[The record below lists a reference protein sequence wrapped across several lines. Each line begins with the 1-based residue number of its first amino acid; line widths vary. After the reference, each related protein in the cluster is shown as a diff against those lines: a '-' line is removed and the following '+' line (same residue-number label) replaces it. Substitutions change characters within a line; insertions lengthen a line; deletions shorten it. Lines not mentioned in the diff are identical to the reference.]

1 MSNFDTF
8 SCRQSSPHI
17 SITSPLLPPLDVL
30 RAVTALVGY
39 AEKAKEKEVEK
50 EQRACTRQEIR
61 QKGVCRV
68 ERVPDGFAKP
78 EGFAGV
84 FNSNELK
91 SSLSRF

>member
-1 MSNFDTF
+1 MSNYNTF

-17 SITSPLLPPLDVL
+17 STTSPLLPPLDVL
-30 RAVTALVGY
+30 RAVIVLVGY
-39 AEKAKEKEVEK
+39 AGKAKEKEVRK
-50 EQRACTRQEIR
+50 DHSACTRQEIR
-61 QKGVCRV
+61 QKGVRRV
-68 ERVPDGFAKP
+68 KRVPDGFAKP